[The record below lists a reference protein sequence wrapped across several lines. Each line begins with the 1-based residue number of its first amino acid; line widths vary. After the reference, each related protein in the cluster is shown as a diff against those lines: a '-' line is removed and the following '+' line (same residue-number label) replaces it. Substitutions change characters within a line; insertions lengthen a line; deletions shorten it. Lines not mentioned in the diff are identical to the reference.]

1 MKQKGR
7 KTRGREIDQEF
18 TQNLGLCGSHVEI
31 GRTSGS
37 QLNFVSEGG
46 AVGEDSWIAS
56 SFYYIMECFYPPKT
70 CVWLHI
76 LKNKITLY
84 CVSHEHIVI

>member
-1 MKQKGR
+1 MWKW
-7 KTRGREIDQEF
+7 E
-18 TQNLGLCGSHVEI
+18 VEPRSSDHRDKI

-56 SFYYIMECFYPPKT
+56 SCYFSFY
-70 CVWLHI
+70 I
-76 LKNKITLY
+76 LYHGMFLSTKNLCLVTNSK
-84 CVSHEHIVI
+84 E